1 MATKIVSFFHLKE
14 VRWAIPDEELGA
26 IRAELPQL
34 EVLSVEDPAQLPTAL
49 AEADAFAGWTF
60 PRELFAAARRLKWVH
75 SASAGIEANLFPEL
89 VASDVVLTNG
99 TGLHSV
105 SIPEHTIGLMLCLAR
120 NIHEACRLQAQRQW
134 NRFGVIAY
142 AGGVRELSGS
152 NLALLGAGPIGQ
164 ALARLA
170 RGFDMRVRVLRRRP
184 DQPVAHAEEVV
195 GPERLHELLGWAD
208 FVVLATPLTAET
220 HHLIDAEA
228 LRAMK
233 SSAFLINIARG
244 EVVDDDALV
253 DALRRGAIAGA
264 GLDAF
269 CEEPLPP
276 SSPYWEL
283 PNAIVTPHVSGYSSG
298 YFQRTLAL
306 LRENL
311 RRFAAGAPLQNVV
324 DKRLGYV
331 VA

>member
-1 MATKIVSFFHLKE
+1 MKIVSFFQLKE
-14 VRWAIPDEELGA
+14 VRWAIPDGELAA

-34 EVLSVEDPAQLPTAL
+34 EVVSIDDEALLPAAL
-49 AEADAFAGWTF
+49 ADANAFAGWTF
-60 PRELFAAARRLKWVH
+60 PQELFRTARRLRWVH
-75 SASAGIEANLFPEL
+75 SASAGIEANLFPEM

-120 NIHEACRLQAQRQW
+120 NIHEACRLQAQRSW
-134 NRFGVIAY
+134 NRFGVIAF
-142 AGGVRELSGS
+142 AGGVRELAGA
-152 NLALLGAGPIGQ
+152 NLAILGAGPIGQ
-164 ALARLA
+164 ALVRLA
-170 RGFDMRVRVLRRRP
+170 RAFDMNVRVLRRRP
-184 DQPVAHAEEVV
+184 EQAVPGAEAVV
-195 GPERLHELLGWAD
+195 GPRDLHPLLAWAD
-208 FVVLATPLTAET
+208 FVVLATPLTADT
-220 HHLIDAEA
+220 QNLIDAAA
-228 LRAMK
+228 LGAMK

-244 EVVDDDALV
+244 EVIDDGALV

-269 CEEPLPP
+269 REEPLPA

-298 YFQRTLAL
+298 YFERTLAL

-311 RRFAAGAPLQNVV
+311 RRFANGDPLRNVV

-331 VA
+331 VS